1 MESLSRGFK
10 GLVAFNHP
18 LAPHTS
24 YGVGG
29 PARIYAEPA
38 DLEEMLRSLSFAE
51 KEGLALFV
59 IGKGSNLLV
68 SDRGFPGMVLNLS
81 RCCGKL
87 EKEGKRISVGAGY
100 SLDDLTAFCARESL
114 GGIEMLAGIPG
125 LDLTLTTNGS
135 FLNRKAHALKA
146 AGLQRI
152 TVSLDSLDDAVFKA
166 MNEVDFPVTKVLE
179 GMEAAA
185 RVGLGPIKVN
195 MVVKRDLNDSSILPM
210 ARFFR

>member
-29 PARIYAEPA
+29 PARIYAEPT
-38 DLEEMLRSLSFAE
+38 DLEEMIRSLSFAE
-51 KEGLALFV
+51 KGGLDLFV

-68 SDRGFPGMVLNLS
+68 SDRGFPGMVLNLR

-100 SLDDLTAFCARESL
+100 SLDDLTAFCARENL
-114 GGIEMLAGIPG
+114 GGLEMLAGIPG
-125 LDLTLTTNGS
+125 TLGGALRMNAGAFDGAIYDRVLTVEVLKE
-135 FLNRKAHALKA
+135 NRPVAIPKES
-146 AGLQRI
+146 LQIGYR
-152 TVSLDSLDDAVFKA
+152 
-166 MNEVDFPVTKVLE
+166 KVPELE
-179 GMEAAA
+179 GKIILGCTIELEEASGI
-185 RVGLGPIKVN
+185 RE
-195 MVVKRDLNDSSILPM
+195 KRLDIL
-210 ARFFR
+210 